1 MSVVV
6 RAPAKINLQLSVGPL
21 RDDGFHELVSVFH
34 AVSLVDVVTAQRG
47 EGVQVSMSGEG
58 SESLATD
65 DSNLVVQA
73 IHALAQHAQIDPH
86 VSIHVEKSI
95 PLAGGMAGGSA
106 DAAGTLVACDALWGT
121 GLSREELAD
130 IGARLGSDVPFALFG
145 TNAIGRGRG
154 EQIMPVL
161 GRGQFHWVFALADE
175 GLSTPA
181 VYRQCD
187 TLREGEQIR
196 PPEVSDAL
204 LHALRQG
211 DANALAAALHNDL
224 QPAAISLRPSLRSLL
239 EAGVEY
245 GALAGV
251 VSGSGPTCAFLCRD
265 SAHSIDVAVAMTATG
280 MCRTVKRATGPAPG
294 ARVVTPTG

>member
-6 RAPAKINLQLSVGPL
+6 RAPAKLNLQLSVGPL
-21 RDDGFHELVSVFH
+21 RDDGYHELVSVFH
-34 AVSLVDVVTAQRG
+34 AVSLVDVITAQRG

-73 IHALAQHAQIDPH
+73 VHALAQHAQIDPH
-86 VSIHVEKSI
+86 VSIHVDKSI

-106 DAAGTLVACDALWGT
+106 DAAGTLVACAALWGT

-145 TNAIGRGRG
+145 ANAIGRGRG

-211 DANALAAALHNDL
+211 DAKALAAALHNDL
-224 QPAAISLRPSLRSLL
+224 QPAAISLRPSLRGLL

-245 GALAGV
+245 
-251 VSGSGPTCAFLCRD
+251 
-265 SAHSIDVAVAMTATG
+265 
-280 MCRTVKRATGPAPG
+280 
-294 ARVVTPTG
+294 

>member
-1 MSVVV
+1 MSIVV

-21 RDDGFHELVSVFH
+21 RDDGYHELVSVFH
-34 AVSLVDVVTAQRG
+34 AVSLVDVVTGQRG

-73 IHALAQHAQIDPH
+73 IHALAQH
-86 VSIHVEKSI
+86 
-95 PLAGGMAGGSA
+95 AGGMAGGSA

-130 IGARLGSDVPFALFG
+130 IGARLGSDVPFLLFG
-145 TNAIGRGRG
+145 SNAIGRGRG
-154 EQIMPVL
+154 EEIMPVL

-196 PPEVSDAL
+196 APEVSDAL

>member
-21 RDDGFHELVSVFH
+21 RDDGYHELVSVFH
-34 AVSLVDVVTAQRG
+34 AVSLVDVITAQRG

-73 IHALAQHAQIDPH
+73 IHALAQYAQIDPH

-145 TNAIGRGRG
+145 ANAIGRGRCWVG
-154 EQIMPVL
+154 DSSTGCSLWRTRVCRRRRSIDSATRCVRESRSGRPRCPMRCCMRFARETRTRWPPRFTTTFNRPQYPFAPRYAACSKPVSNT
-161 GRGQFHWVFALADE
+161 GRW
-175 GLSTPA
+175 
-181 VYRQCD
+181 
-187 TLREGEQIR
+187 
-196 PPEVSDAL
+196 PESS
-204 LHALRQG
+204 
-211 DANALAAALHNDL
+211 
-224 QPAAISLRPSLRSLL
+224 PAADPRVHSCAATARTRS
-239 EAGVEY
+239 
-245 GALAGV
+245 
-251 VSGSGPTCAFLCRD
+251 
-265 SAHSIDVAVAMTATG
+265 ATG

-294 ARVVTPTG
+294 ARMVTPTG

>member
-1 MSVVV
+1 M
-6 RAPAKINLQLSVGPL
+6 
-21 RDDGFHELVSVFH
+21 
-34 AVSLVDVVTAQRG
+34 
-47 EGVQVSMSGEG
+47 
-58 SESLATD
+58 
-65 DSNLVVQA
+65 VQA

-145 TNAIGRGRG
+145 ANAIGRGRG
-154 EQIMPVL
+154 EEIMPVL
-161 GRGQFHWVFALADE
+161 GQGQFHWVFALADE

-181 VYRQCD
+181 VYRHCD

-265 SAHSIDVAVAMTATG
+265 SALNRRGRCHDGDGHVPNGEA
-280 MCRTVKRATGPAPG
+280 RDRPG
-294 ARVVTPTG
+294 ARCSGGYPDGVNCCIRSRSKSASSTRSASLNDSSKSCSWDSRSVKAPSTARRPASVSSTRTPRRSVGSG

>member
-21 RDDGFHELVSVFH
+21 RDDGYHELVSIFH
-34 AVSLVDVVTAQRG
+34 AVSLVDVITAQRG
-47 EGVQVSMSGEG
+47 QGVQVSMSGEG

-187 TLREGEQIR
+187 LLRAGEQI
-196 PPEVSDAL
+196 
-204 LHALRQG
+204 
-211 DANALAAALHNDL
+211 
-224 QPAAISLRPSLRSLL
+224 
-239 EAGVEY
+239 
-245 GALAGV
+245 
-251 VSGSGPTCAFLCRD
+251 F
-265 SAHSIDVAVAMTATG
+265 
-280 MCRTVKRATGPAPG
+280 
-294 ARVVTPTG
+294 